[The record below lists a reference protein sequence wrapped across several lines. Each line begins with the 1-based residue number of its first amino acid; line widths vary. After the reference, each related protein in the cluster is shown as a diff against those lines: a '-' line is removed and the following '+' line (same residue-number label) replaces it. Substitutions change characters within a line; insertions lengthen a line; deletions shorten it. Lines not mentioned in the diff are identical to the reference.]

1 MLSRAP
7 LLNFHFREIT
17 LVLITEASFLYTWF
31 CYKSLTGLK
40 LSGMHWLPCPT
51 CWDAMPIPKLTLMG
65 CSYLKE
71 GNGPGSHLAEMQ
83 MTHFSSSVF
92 LQSLE
97 PRSQSFTWFRE
108 LLVDLCSWT
117 GPKYSGSV
125 VCFSPLGTLSYC
137 QTILLHCPYTASTSM
152 LFFCSMLWSFLHLL
166 CFYSSP
172 KLYSSDNLPVD
183 SFLILAGIIKECLSA
198 SERRVSVLCC
208 FCRTRC
214 SHKRLCLCLAAKP
227 RALWRQGL
235 NARYPCSSSA
245 LYGRWRSSKLLTE
258 YILRHLGCW

>member
-31 CYKSLTGLK
+31 CYKSLTSLK

-65 CSYLKE
+65 CGYLKE
-71 GNGPGSHLAEMQ
+71 SNGPGSHLAQMQ

-108 LLVDLCSWT
+108 LLIDVCSWT
-117 GPKYSGSV
+117 RAQILRIGCLFLSTRYLKLLSDNPTSLSLHSQHIHAVSSV
-125 VCFSPLGTLSYC
+125 
-137 QTILLHCPYTASTSM
+137 A
-152 LFFCSMLWSFLHLL
+152 
-166 CFYSSP
+166 CFYPFSIFCASIHFPSSTQVIIFP
-172 KLYSSDNLPVD
+172 W
-183 SFLILAGIIKECLSA
+183 ILSWSLQA
-198 SERRVSVLCC
+198 
-208 FCRTRC
+208 
-214 SHKRLCLCLAAKP
+214 
-227 RALWRQGL
+227 
-235 NARYPCSSSA
+235 
-245 LYGRWRSSKLLTE
+245 
-258 YILRHLGCW
+258 